1 MKEVPKKDL
10 PEVSGGDFQE
20 GGCIP
25 LPRLPGLDDGIDY
38 PQDPFGVPAAEA
50 PYGIDIYHTEGA

>member
-10 PEVSGGDFQE
+10 PEVSGGEFQD

-25 LPRLPGLDDGIDY
+25 IPRLPSPDDVAY
-38 PQDPFGVPAAEA
+38 PTNPLGPVYETPCSEPTDA
-50 PYGIDIYHTEGA
+50 

>member
-10 PEVSGGDFQE
+10 PEVSGGDFHE

-25 LPRLPGLDDGIDY
+25 YPRLPGTDDGVDY
-38 PQDPFGVPAAEA
+38 PQNPFGVPASEA

>member
-25 LPRLPGLDDGIDY
+25 IPRLPGPDDREY
-38 PQDPFGVPAAEA
+38 PQNPFGLPVMET
-50 PYGIDIYHTEGA
+50 PYVDSLDQ

>member
-1 MKEVPKKDL
+1 MKDVVKKDL

-25 LPRLPGLDDGIDY
+25 FPILPGTD
-38 PQDPFGVPAAEA
+38 AESN
-50 PYGIDIYHTEGA
+50 PRNPNPIYDSSLGDE